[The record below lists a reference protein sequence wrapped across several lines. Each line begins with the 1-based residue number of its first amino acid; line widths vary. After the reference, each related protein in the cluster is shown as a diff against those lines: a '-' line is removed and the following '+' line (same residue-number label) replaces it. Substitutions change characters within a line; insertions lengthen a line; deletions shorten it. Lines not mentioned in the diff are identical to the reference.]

1 MRKRA
6 YEKKLEARLAAHEPF
21 LVGRLQKEW
30 DAMERTRRREE
41 FRDMTKRTG
50 IVIGKTLLVLAAL
63 GGIAVIAAVA
73 PNIFAAFGRIGGRR
87 RFFTG
92 HALRRQLQYLER
104 CGYARVKKE
113 NAEDEIAEVRL
124 TEFGNRK
131 VIAHAFGELKITPPA
146 RWDGR
151 WRMVTFDIPNRHKWA
166 REGLREKLKL
176 MGFFFLQKSVFIFP
190 YPCEEEIVFLA
201 DIYDIQQ
208 YVRYVE
214 TDSLSPEDDLLGHFA
229 LTRIK

>member
-1 MRKRA
+1 MRKRV
-6 YEKKLEARLAAHEPF
+6 YEKKLAARLVARKSF

-30 DAMERTRRREE
+30 DAMERTKRREE

-63 GGIAVIAAVA
+63 GGVAIVAAVA

-92 HALRRQLQYLER
+92 RALRRQLQYLEQR
-104 CGYARVKKE
+104 GYARVKE
-113 NAEDEIAEVRL
+113 DSEDEIAEVRL
-124 TEFGNRK
+124 TEFGNRR
-131 VIAHAFGELKITPPA
+131 VIAHAFGELKIAPPA

-176 MGFFFLQKSVFIFP
+176 MGFFSLQKSVFIFP

-201 DIYDIQQ
+201 DIYDIRQ

-214 TDSLSPEDDLLGHFA
+214 TDLLSPEDDFLVHFE
-229 LTRIK
+229 LKRIK